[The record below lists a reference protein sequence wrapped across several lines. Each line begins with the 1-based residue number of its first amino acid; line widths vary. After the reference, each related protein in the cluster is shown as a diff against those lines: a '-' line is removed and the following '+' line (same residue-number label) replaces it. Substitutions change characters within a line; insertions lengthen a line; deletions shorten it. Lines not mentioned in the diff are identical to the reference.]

1 MELISD
7 KIKIKDL
14 LVLKRS
20 NMLTVNPEYQ
30 RGAVWSEAQQKRLV
44 DSVMRSYP
52 LPLIYLHYKKVS
64 VAGLS
69 RESLEIIDGQQR
81 IDALYAFAEKGI
93 KLFDPVKDDKK
104 ARFPDFIKNMPCPWA
119 QCDYLGL
126 SDELRRKFDDTE
138 IFIVKVT
145 TEIEDEARDLFIR
158 LQAGLPLTPQEKR
171 DAWPGGYTEFTLRFG
186 GKYKIDRYPG
196 HEFFRKLVLG
206 KSTDRGDL
214 RTLCAQLGMLFF
226 ENATEGNWLDIGTQG
241 IDDYYYQNLGF
252 DINTP
257 MVARF
262 SKVLDMAVNIFAGY
276 NGKKLKVHE
285 AIHVMLLINSL
296 LDDYTRDWQNKFI
309 EAFDSF
315 RHNALV
321 DKRQKEGEYWFKYI
335 SLTIAQAAQASS
347 LQRRHSFFVEKMT
360 EILKPVRKD
369 DTRIYGQ
376 LEREMIFYRDGKT
389 CAVCGYEVN
398 WQDMEIHHVDEH
410 QRGGKT
416 SLENGVPVHK
426 QCHPKGQAAVDFYE
440 KWLIKKETLTPSD
453 ASQTSTQVEN
463 TNSPTVASVNA
474 TRYKIENAN
483 KGVLAYAVITETG
496 KFCILKGST
505 ISRIVTDSFNLTAKA
520 ASVRRANLLE
530 DGSINDDFVF
540 TRDVVFNSKSNA
552 ASLVLGFS
560 ANGNVSWMPVEEEG

>member
-505 ISRIVTDSFNLTAKA
+505 ISRIVTDSFDLTAKA
-520 ASVRRANLLE
+520 ASVRRINLLE

>member
-1 MELISD
+1 MEIISE
-7 KIKIKDL
+7 KITIKDL
-14 LVLKRS
+14 LVLRRS

-104 ARFPDFIKNMPCPWA
+104 ARFPDFIKNIPCPWA

-138 IFIVKVT
+138 IFVVKVT
-145 TEIEDEARDLFIR
+145 TEKEDEARDLFIR

-196 HEFFRKLVLG
+196 HEFFRKLVIS

-226 ENATEGNWLDIGTQG
+226 ENATEGNWLEIGTQA

-252 DINTP
+252 DINAP
-257 MVARF
+257 RVARF
-262 SKVLDMAVNIFAGY
+262 SKVLDIAVNIFAGY

-285 AIHVMLLINSL
+285 AIHIVLLINSL
-296 LDDYTRDWQNKFI
+296 IDDYTREWQHKFI
-309 EAFDSF
+309 EAFDNF
-315 RHNALV
+315 RHNALIV
-321 DKRQKEGEYWFKYI
+321 KKQKEGEYWFKYI

-463 TNSPTVASVNA
+463 TNSPTVASGNA

-483 KGVLAYAVITETG
+483 KGVLAYAIITETG

-505 ISRIVTDSFNLTAKA
+505 ISRMVTDSFDLTAKA
-520 ASVRRANLLE
+520 ASVRRANLIE

-560 ANGNVSWMPVEEEG
+560 ANGNISWMPELE